1 MLFQIYCFTKKAE
14 KLQSTSL
21 FIFNKMQNCSNLLE
35 FLNRKTETY
44 AAECSTR
51 LLREVQCLG
60 SNIGKI

>member
-1 MLFQIYCFTKKAE
+1 
-14 KLQSTSL
+14 
-21 FIFNKMQNCSNLLE
+21 MQNCSNLLE
-35 FLNRKTETY
+35 FLKIKKTETY